1 MNELPEWKRKLTLWG
16 RCMERLRGNR
26 SLRSLETSQIIA
38 ICQYKSTCQ
47 SKLGPSLDVLER
59 FLVGCGS
66 NWREWGNLVEK
77 EKSFLEQSH
86 LPPAEASVPAETS
99 MKEEAMLV
107 SSSGLL
113 PPGRTPSEKPK
124 ERTHELQI
132 SSGKIR
138 RSTENTHAA
147 SSPR

>member
-16 RCMERLRGNR
+16 RCMERLRGTR
-26 SLRSLETSQIIA
+26 SLRSLETNQIIA

-77 EKSFLEQSH
+77 EKTFLEQSH
-86 LPPAEASVPAETS
+86 LPQTGTS
-99 MKEEAMLV
+99 MKREAMLV
-107 SSSGLL
+107 GSSGIL
-113 PPGRTPSEKPK
+113 PPGRTPAEKPK

-138 RSTENTHAA
+138 RSTENSHAA

>member
-1 MNELPEWKRKLTLWG
+1 MIELPEWKQNLTLWG

-26 SLRSLETSQIIA
+26 SLRSLETSHIIA

-66 NWREWGNLVEK
+66 NWREWGILVEK
-77 EKSFLEQSH
+77 EKNFLEQVH
-86 LPPAEASVPAETS
+86 LQAAEIQ
-99 MKEEAMLV
+99 MKEETALM
-107 SSSGLL
+107 
-113 PPGRTPSEKPK
+113 RTPAILPQRRTVPVNPK
-124 ERTHELQI
+124 ERTNELQI

-138 RSTENTHAA
+138 RSTANSHAA
-147 SSPR
+147 SSAR

>member
-1 MNELPEWKRKLTLWG
+1 MIELPAWKSKLTLWG

-77 EKSFLEQSH
+77 EKNFLEHTH
-86 LPPAEASVPAETS
+86 LQAAEIP
-99 MKEEAMLV
+99 MKEETALMRTR
-107 SSSGLL
+107 GIL
-113 PPGRTPSEKPK
+113 PRGRTASMNPK
-124 ERTHELQI
+124 ESRNELQI
-132 SSGKIR
+132 SSGEIR
-138 RSTENTHAA
+138 RSTASPHVA
-147 SSPR
+147 SSQR

>member
-1 MNELPEWKRKLTLWG
+1 MSELPEWKRKLTLWG
-16 RCMERLRGNR
+16 RCLERLRGDR
-26 SLRSLETSQIIA
+26 SLRSLETSHIIA

-77 EKSFLEQSH
+77 EKNVLEQSH
-86 LPPAEASVPAETS
+86 LHTAESH
-99 MKEEAMLV
+99 KE
-107 SSSGLL
+107 
-113 PPGRTPSEKPK
+113 GRTMMMRTHGILPKGRTASMNPK
-124 ERTHELQI
+124 ERTNELQI

-138 RSTENTHAA
+138 RSTANSHAA